1 MRTTR
6 QERRFSNSI
15 SFSWLIECN
24 VARSE
29 RSCGCSALW
38 NTFPLSSVKRAT
50 KNLLAKT
57 FLPFSHQRARQNV
70 CVCVCVAPRPSSDTC
85 SFKLLCRNVSILCTP
100 VFSVHVSYIFNLK
113 TSMHCLPL
121 PELPWRKQGVRFLR
135 KIKKEIMYLCIFQSW
150 AHMSLACCC
159 VLLLIKRCDFLSACL
174 TVLWM
179 SVYSILSV
187 TQHTHT
193 HTHTHMKMLHGLVPF
208 LYP

>member
-1 MRTTR
+1 MQSR
-6 QERRFSNSI
+6 I
-15 SFSWLIECN
+15 C
-24 VARSE
+24 
-29 RSCGCSALW
+29 
-38 NTFPLSSVKRAT
+38 
-50 KNLLAKT
+50 
-57 FLPFSHQRARQNV
+57 V
-70 CVCVCVAPRPSSDTC
+70 CVCVCVCLAPRPSSDTC

-193 HTHTHMKMLHGLVPF
+193 HTHTHEDAAWVGAIFVPVSTLF
-208 LYP
+208 DVRMEAVDQFKRGY